1 MIAAENITLSGE
13 AWIGNIRLS
22 SGREIVTTG
31 AEITGRMMSL
41 GSGIVT
47 LTGGTI
53 LDGANSGVI
62 TVSNT
67 GEIVGSPGVT
77 LVAPVPVPAAFLLL
91 ATGFA
96 ALGLVKRRRI

>member
-1 MIAAENITLSGE
+1 M
-13 AWIGNIRLS
+13 
-22 SGREIVTTG
+22 TTG
-31 AEITGRMMSL
+31 AGIAGRSVSL
-41 GSGIVT
+41 GSGIVA

-53 LDGANSGVI
+53 SGSTNSGVS

-77 LVAPVPVPAAFLLL
+77 LVAPVPVPAAFLLF

-96 ALGLVKRRRI
+96 AFGLVKRRRI